1 MRLNLKVNKK
11 KWIINT
17 NLYKTERKDEIFIT
31 NRFQNFRLAFS
42 SIIPTSL
49 NLYIFSDPKLLE
61 ISNNY
66 RTRI

>member
-11 KWIINT
+11 KN
-17 NLYKTERKDEIFIT
+17 NKYQFYKIERKDEIFIK
-31 NRFQNFRLAFS
+31 NRFQNFRPAFS

-49 NLYIFSDPKLLE
+49 NLYTFSDPKLLE